1 MRFYKIDGELYP
13 SVTSLLDEF
22 LPESPFLKQWRLK
35 TPDWKEYMEQKAQVG
50 TVVHAYAANHF
61 REQMHLPRIEEQ
73 EIKLNPQQE
82 MEARVAIDN
91 FNKFISSYNIKPV
104 ACEITVYN
112 KELKYAGT
120 VDLIADVDGVP
131 AILDFKTSRMVRTTH
146 EAQVV
151 AYKKALLSYPNDPFK
166 VARAR
171 CRIVKL
177 NFQKDLLIWD
187 VYNEG
192 KAWNNFMEAVE
203 NYQNKK
209 VVK

>member
-1 MRFYKIDGELYP
+1 MRFYNIDGELYP

-22 LPESPFLKQWRLK
+22 LPESPFLKQWRLS
-35 TPDWKEYMEQKAQVG
+35 TPDWKSYMEMKAKVG
-50 TVVHAYAANHF
+50 TVVHAYAANYF
-61 REQMHLPRIEEQ
+61 RELLHLSLIEENV
-73 EIKLNPQQE
+73 ELTEQQG

-91 FNKFISSYNIKPV
+91 FNKFVSNYNIKPV

-131 AILDFKTSRMVRTTH
+131 TILDFKTSRMVRATH

-151 AYKKALLSYPNDPFK
+151 AYKKALLSYPSDPFR
-166 VARAR
+166 VARSR
-171 CRIVKL
+171 CKIVKL
-177 NFQKDLLIWD
+177 NFQKDLLVWD

-192 KAWNNFMEAVE
+192 KAWNQFMEAVE
-203 NYQNKK
+203 NYRNKK
-209 VVK
+209 KVK